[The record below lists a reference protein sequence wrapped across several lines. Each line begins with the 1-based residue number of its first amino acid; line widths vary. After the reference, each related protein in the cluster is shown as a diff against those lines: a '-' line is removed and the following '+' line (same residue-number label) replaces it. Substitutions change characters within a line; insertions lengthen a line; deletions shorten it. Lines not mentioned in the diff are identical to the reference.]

1 MLHDDGSFAFRTEI
15 LDAVDAVVQAYE
27 VHVGDAPAGLERELL
42 IAFVMGRMRC
52 EMDLITDAMA
62 TSPTLDGV
70 DPQDLYEECVSENSE
85 ARRQQIEQITALL
98 RERGWI
104 AKAAP
109 EEMA

>member
-27 VHVGDAPAGLERELL
+27 AHVGDAPEGLERELL

-62 TSPTLDGV
+62 ASPTLEGV

-85 ARRQQIEQITALL
+85 ARRQQVEQMTALL

-104 AKAAP
+104 AEVAP